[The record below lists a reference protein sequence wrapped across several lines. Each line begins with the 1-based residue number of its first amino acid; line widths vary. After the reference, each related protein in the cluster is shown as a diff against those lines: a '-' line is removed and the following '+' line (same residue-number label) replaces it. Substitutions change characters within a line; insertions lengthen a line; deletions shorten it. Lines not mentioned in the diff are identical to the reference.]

1 MMIELI
7 PSTYLP
13 LFIYFS
19 RIMDVSHGTLRIM
32 FVSKGMKAKA
42 TICGFFEVLI
52 WVIVVAQIFR
62 IRITCFSTWL
72 LLLAFQP
79 ARLSGSL
86 LVRKC
91 RWVLRSSGLLCQK
104 RVLNCLIN

>member
-19 RIMDVSHGTLRIM
+19 RIMDVSLGTLRIM

-52 WVIVVAQIFR
+52 WVIVVAQIFQNLDN
-62 IRITCFSTWL
+62 WL
-72 LLLAFQP
+72 FYLAFAAAFATGSFVGIVFCEKMQ
-79 ARLSGSL
+79 LSTMIFIIF
-86 LVRKC
+86 VPE
-91 RWVLRSSGLLCQK
+91 
-104 RVLNCLIN
+104 

>member
-19 RIMDVSHGTLRIM
+19 RIMDVSLGTLRIM

-52 WVIVVAQIFR
+52 WVIVVAQIFQNLDN
-62 IRITCFSTWL
+62 WL
-72 LLLAFQP
+72 FYLAFAAGLQP
-79 ARLSGSL
+79 ERLSESL
-86 LVRKC
+86 LRRKC